1 MTIRKAI
8 VYSEDKAIASYL
20 PSRYKVV
27 DVRDGKTFIEG
38 EDFHGW
44 TLEAY
49 VIPRL
54 GSGLYHCEEILND

>member
-1 MTIRKAI
+1 MRTA
-8 VYSEDKAIASYL
+8 VVHSDSPAIAAYL

-27 DVRDGKTFIEG
+27 EVKDGKTFISG

-44 TLEAY
+44 TLEGY

-54 GSGLYHCEEILND
+54 GSGMFFCEEVL